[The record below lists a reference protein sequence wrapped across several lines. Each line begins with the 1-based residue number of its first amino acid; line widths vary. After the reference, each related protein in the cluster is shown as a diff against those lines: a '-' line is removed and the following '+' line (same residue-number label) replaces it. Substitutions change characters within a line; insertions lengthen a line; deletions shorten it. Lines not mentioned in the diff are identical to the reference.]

1 MSSINSKRWLSCSPL
16 IIIFNYENLITCVHI
31 CNYILSLQVI
41 EKQHRMMEQLGSQL
55 RVLTSSLGVVD
66 VVTII
71 QSSQESLV
79 HFLCVCVSV
88 CVSKALEEQ
97 VSQEDSG
104 SLALREEVFSKERS
118 LLELRTAMKEVSY
131 DAYRFS

>member
-1 MSSINSKRWLSCSPL
+1 M
-16 IIIFNYENLITCVHI
+16 HI

>member
-1 MSSINSKRWLSCSPL
+1 M
-16 IIIFNYENLITCVHI
+16 HI

-55 RVLTSSLGVVD
+55 RVLTSSLRVVD
-66 VVTII
+66 VVTIM

-79 HFLCVCVSV
+79 HFLCVCL